1 MKKILVLGST
11 GSIGQQTLQVIADN
25 PDLFQLTGLVCNNN
39 VQKLEEQINRLKPKF
54 VGINQKGVSLNQE
67 LYQEIKFFYQEAG
80 ILEMVKSLDYDLLVM
95 AIVGAAG
102 LKPTLAAINRGKDVA
117 LATKEVMVLAGE
129 LIQRNKQ
136 KAKIFPIDSEHSAIW
151 QSMRSGTKSEIEKVI
166 LTCSGGPFRSTP
178 IEKFSEITIEQAL
191 HHPNWKM
198 GRRITIDSATL
209 MNKGLEVIE
218 AKWLFDIS
226 ESQIEVVVH
235 PQSILHSA
243 VIFQDGSM
251 IGQMGVTDMKVP
263 IQYALTYPQ
272 RIKNNYPRLSLT
284 DIRKLEFEAPDTNK
298 FPCLRLAYEVL
309 KSGGSLP
316 TVLNAADE
324 IAIELFLKRK
334 IVFNDI
340 PILIEKVI
348 NKHQAISSPDLEE
361 ILKVDSWARKTALD
375 CANI

>member
-178 IEKFSEITIEQAL
+178 IEKFSEITVEQAL